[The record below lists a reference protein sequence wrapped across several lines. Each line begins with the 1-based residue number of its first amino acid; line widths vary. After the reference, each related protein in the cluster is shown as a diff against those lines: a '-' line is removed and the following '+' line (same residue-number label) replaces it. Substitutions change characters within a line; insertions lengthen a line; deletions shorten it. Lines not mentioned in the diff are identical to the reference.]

1 MVSFSINSNYVI
13 MVVVISSAL
22 RFLFSNSFIVNINQ
36 SLVPIYNL
44 QSFIFIILGSI
55 LLGVLF
61 VVFQGSIYK

>member
-1 MVSFSINSNYVI
+1 

-36 SLVPIYNL
+36 LLVPIYNL

-61 VVFQGSIYK
+61 VVFQGSIYKWRSHKNY

>member
-36 SLVPIYNL
+36 LLVPIYNL